1 MMAFKFS
8 ISKIKLMSFHLI
20 TLWFSIFKRTLSESC
35 SYALTV
41 LEKTSKINETV
52 EI

>member
-1 MMAFKFS
+1 MAFRFS

-20 TLWFSIFKRTLSESC
+20 TLLFSIFKRTLSESC

-41 LEKTSKINETV
+41 LENTSKINEKV